1 MHNGYDPPLPTSILK
16 IKSEKSKHSTQ
27 KPVDL
32 IKWCLKYY
40 SKPDWLCLD
49 CTMGSGS
56 TGVACIEMGRRFVG
70 IELDEDIFKV
80 AQERI
85 NEATNKLN

>member
-1 MHNGYDPPLPTSILK
+1 
-16 IKSEKSKHSTQ
+16 
-27 KPVDL
+27 
-32 IKWCLKYY
+32 
-40 SKPDWLCLD
+40 
-49 CTMGSGS
+49 MGSGS